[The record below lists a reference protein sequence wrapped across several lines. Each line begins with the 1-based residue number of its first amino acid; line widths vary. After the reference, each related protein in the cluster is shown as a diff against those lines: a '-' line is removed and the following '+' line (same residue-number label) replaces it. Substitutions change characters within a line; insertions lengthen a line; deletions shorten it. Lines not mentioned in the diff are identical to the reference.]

1 MKSPDPSNI
10 RLESTRN
17 GTPIVKVVS
26 GTYPTPRSHMSPL
39 KLTPALALTRISRAA
54 ACTPQLLLWCAL
66 GTSIS
71 SFAETLPPAPDQ
83 SSPTPEEQ
91 DCNRVAREKMFHDL
105 ADFARYG
112 PANATLPPPNPGER
126 RVVFMGDSITD
137 SWATVDPKFFARAE
151 FIDRG
156 ISGQTT
162 LQMLLR
168 FRQDVVALKP
178 AVVHIMAGT
187 NDIAGN
193 TGPMDLPATE
203 ANIASMVDLARANGI
218 QVVIGSVLPAKD
230 FSWHPGIDPGPKI
243 VALNQ
248 WLKSYSH
255 ARHVIY
261 VDYYTALTDGALG
274 MRSDLSPD
282 GVHPSLPGYL
292 IMDPLADA
300 AVRAAPRRR

>member
-1 MKSPDPSNI
+1 
-10 RLESTRN
+10 
-17 GTPIVKVVS
+17 
-26 GTYPTPRSHMSPL
+26 MSSL

-54 ACTPQLLLWCAL
+54 ACTPQLLLWCTL

-83 SSPTPEEQ
+83 SSPTPEQ

-243 VALNQ
+243 VALNK

-300 AVRAAPRRR
+300 AIRAAPRRQ

>member
-1 MKSPDPSNI
+1 MQTVNHAFK
-10 RLESTRN
+10 
-17 GTPIVKVVS
+17 
-26 GTYPTPRSHMSPL
+26 PL
-39 KLTPALALTRISRAA
+39 KHQFELEAAHALHPAAIA
-54 ACTPQLLLWCAL
+54 QLLLWCTL
-66 GTSIS
+66 STSS
-71 SFAETLPPAPDQ
+71 SGFAETSPPSPDKP
-83 SSPTPEEQ
+83 SPTPEQ
-91 DCNRVAREKMFHDL
+91 IADCNKIAREQLFQNL
-105 ADFARYG
+105 ANFTRYG
-112 PANATLPPPNPGER
+112 TANTTLPPSHPGER
-126 RVVFMGDSITD
+126 RVVFMGDSITE
-137 SWATVDPKFFARAE
+137 SWATVDPRFFARAE

-193 TGPMDLPATE
+193 TGPMDLPVTE

-230 FSWHPGIDPGPKI
+230 FSWHPGLDPGPTI
-243 VALNQ
+243 LALNK
-248 WLKSYSH
+248 WLTAYSH
-255 ARHVIY
+255 FRHLVY
-261 VDYYTALTDGALG
+261 VDYYGALNDGALG
-274 MRSDLSPD
+274 MRSDLTPD

-300 AVRAAPRRR
+300 AIRAAQRRQAR

>member
-1 MKSPDPSNI
+1 M
-10 RLESTRN
+10 
-17 GTPIVKVVS
+17 
-26 GTYPTPRSHMSPL
+26 
-39 KLTPALALTRISRAA
+39 
-54 ACTPQLLLWCAL
+54 PQVLLWCTL

-71 SFAETLPPAPDQ
+71 SLAETSPPVPDP
-83 SSPTPEEQ
+83 SSPTPEQ
-91 DCNRVAREKMFHDL
+91 MADCNKVAHEKMFHDL
-105 ADFARYG
+105 ANFARYG
-112 PANATLPPPNPGER
+112 PANATLPPPKPGER

-137 SWATVDPKFFARAE
+137 AWATVDPNFFARAE
-151 FIDRG
+151 FVDRG

-193 TGPMDLPATE
+193 TGTMDLPTTE
-203 ANIASMVDLARANGI
+203 DNIASMVDLARANRI

-230 FSWHPGIDPGPKI
+230 FGWHPGTDPGPKI
-243 VALNQ
+243 VALNK

-255 ARHVIY
+255 ARHVVY
-261 VDYYTALTDGALG
+261 VDYYAALNDGALG

-292 IMDPLADA
+292 IMDPWADA
-300 AVRAAPRRR
+300 AIRAAQRRQTGR

>member
-1 MKSPDPSNI
+1 MAFRQLLCGTLPYPSKMPKRI
-10 RLESTRN
+10 
-17 GTPIVKVVS
+17 
-26 GTYPTPRSHMSPL
+26 
-39 KLTPALALTRISRAA
+39 PALAQIRLSRAA
-54 ACTPQLLLWCAL
+54 SCMPQLLLGCFL
-66 GTSIS
+66 GTSMS
-71 SFAETLPPAPDQ
+71 SFSQTISAAPEMAL
-83 SSPTPEEQ
+83 PTPEQ
-91 DCNRVAREKMFHDL
+91 ITDCSKVAREMMFHDL
-105 ADFARYG
+105 AGFARYG
-112 PANATLPPPNPGER
+112 PANAMLPPAGPGER

-137 SWATVDPKFFARAE
+137 SWASVDPKFFARSD

-168 FRQDVVALKP
+168 FRQDVIALKP

-193 TGPMDLPATE
+193 TGPFDLLATE

-243 VALNQ
+243 VALDE
-248 WLKSYSH
+248 WLKRFSH
-255 ARHVIY
+255 VRHVIY

-274 MRSDLSPD
+274 LRPDFSPD
-282 GVHPSLPGYL
+282 GVHPSLAAYV
-292 IMDPLADA
+292 IMDPLAYA
-300 AVRAAPRRR
+300 AIREARRRQAHQR

>member
-1 MKSPDPSNI
+1 
-10 RLESTRN
+10 
-17 GTPIVKVVS
+17 
-26 GTYPTPRSHMSPL
+26 MSPL
-39 KLTPALALTRISRAA
+39 NPTPALAHTGISRAA
-54 ACTPQLLLWCAL
+54 ACIPQLLLWCTL

-83 SSPTPEEQ
+83 SSPTPEQ
-91 DCNRVAREKMFHDL
+91 MADCNRVARETMFHDL

-112 PANATLPPPNPGER
+112 PANATLPPPNSGER

-151 FIDRG
+151 YIDRG

-193 TGPMDLPATE
+193 TGPMELPETE

-218 QVVIGSVLPAKD
+218 QVVIGSVLPATD
-230 FSWHPGIDPGPKI
+230 FNWHPGIDPGPKI
-243 VALNQ
+243 VTLNK

-261 VDYYTALTDGALG
+261 VDYYAALTDGALG
-274 MRSDLSPD
+274 IRSDLSPD

-300 AVRAAPRRR
+300 AIRAATRRRAVR

>member
-39 KLTPALALTRISRAA
+39 KLTPALALTRISCAA
-54 ACTPQLLLWCAL
+54 ACTPQLLLWCTL

-71 SFAETLPPAPDQ
+71 SFAETLPPAPDR
-83 SSPTPEEQ
+83 SSPTPEQ
-91 DCNRVAREKMFHDL
+91 DCNRVAREKLFHDL

-137 SWATVDPKFFARAE
+137 SWATVDPKFFARTE

-193 TGPMDLPATE
+193 TGPMELPATE

-230 FSWHPGIDPGPKI
+230 FNWHPGIDPGPKI
-243 VALNQ
+243 VALNK
-248 WLKSYSH
+248 WLRSYSH

-300 AVRAAPRRR
+300 AIRAVPRRQ